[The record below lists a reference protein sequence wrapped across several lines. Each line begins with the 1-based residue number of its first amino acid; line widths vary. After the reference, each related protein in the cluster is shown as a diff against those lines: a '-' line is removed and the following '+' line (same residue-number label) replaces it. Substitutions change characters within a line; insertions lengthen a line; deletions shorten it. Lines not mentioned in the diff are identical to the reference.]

1 MTPDAVVVNNELNR
15 FEVNR
20 HEETAFLTFH
30 RNGKRISLI
39 HTEVPE
45 ALEGRGLASL
55 LAKTALEYARSND
68 LTVVPI
74 CPFVRSYLEKHP
86 DEAAR
91 TKLDM
96 SKT

>member
-1 MTPDAVVVNNELNR
+1 MRRTKVFARNLPLQSP
-15 FEVNR
+15 
-20 HEETAFLTFH
+20 LFH
-30 RNGKRISLI
+30 RNGKRLALI

-45 ALEGRGLASL
+45 APEGRGLASL
-55 LAKTALEYARSND
+55 LAKTALDYARSND

-91 TKLDM
+91 TKLDLT
-96 SKT
+96 KK